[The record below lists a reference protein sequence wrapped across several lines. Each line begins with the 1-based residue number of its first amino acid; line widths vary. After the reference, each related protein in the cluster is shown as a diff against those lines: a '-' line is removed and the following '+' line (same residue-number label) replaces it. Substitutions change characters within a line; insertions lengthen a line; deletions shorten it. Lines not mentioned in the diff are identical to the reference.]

1 MEMISVSELFQNT
14 EYKSFI
20 KNIKEKIYKSQ
31 YEALKAVNKQLIDLY
46 WELGRLIVEKQ
57 EKEKW
62 GRSIVEQLAKDLK
75 VEFPNIKGFSSRNLW
90 NMRIFYIFY
99 KDNEKLQPL
108 VAEIGWTK
116 NIIIIEK
123 SKDLLQVEFYI
134 KMTKK
139 FGWTKDVLINQIEN
153 KSYEKFLINQNN
165 FDETLVEKYK
175 NQAVLAV
182 KDEYNFDFL
191 DLGNEYSERELENSL
206 ISNVQQFL
214 SEMGGYFTFVGS
226 QYRLEI
232 EGEEYFIDLLLY
244 HRVLRSLIAIE
255 LKIGEFK
262 PEYVGKMQFYL
273 SVLDDKVRFQQ
284 ENPSIGIIICKN
296 KKRTI
301 VEYALKDAK
310 KPIGV
315 ATYKIGDKLPE
326 DIQNYLPSVDEIVK
340 RLSILDEDIF

>member
-1 MEMISVSELFQNT
+1 MSELFQDNQ
-14 EYKSFI
+14 YINFVNSI
-20 KNIKEKIYKSQ
+20 KDKIYKSQ
-31 YEALKAVNKQLIDLY
+31 YEALKAVNKQLIELY
-46 WELGRLIVEKQ
+46 WELGKLIIEKQ
-57 EKEKW
+57 EEEQW
-62 GRSIVEQLAKDLK
+62 GKSIVEQLAKDLK
-75 VEFPNIKGFSSRNLW
+75 AEFPNIKGFSSRNLW
-90 NMRIFYIFY
+90 NMRIFYLFY
-99 KDNEKLQPL
+99 KDNTKLQPL
-108 VAEIGWTK
+108 VAEISWTK

-123 SKDLLQVEFYI
+123 CKDLLQVEFYI

-139 FGWTKDVLINQIEN
+139 FGWTKDVLINQIES
-153 KSYEKFLINQNN
+153 KAYERFLVNQNN
-165 FDETLVEKYK
+165 FDKTLIEKYK

-255 LKIGEFK
+255 LKIGDFK

-273 SVLDDKVRFQQ
+273 SVLDDKVKFQQ
-284 ENPSIGIIICKN
+284 ENESIGIIICKN

-326 DIQNYLPSVDEIVK
+326 DIQNYLPSADEIAK
-340 RLSILDEDIF
+340 RLSVLDEDTI

>member
-1 MEMISVSELFQNT
+1 MSELFQDNQ
-14 EYKSFI
+14 YINFVNSI
-20 KNIKEKIYKSQ
+20 KDKIYKSQ
-31 YEALKAVNKQLIDLY
+31 YEALKAVNKQLIELY
-46 WELGRLIVEKQ
+46 WELGKLIVEKQ
-57 EKEKW
+57 EEEQW
-62 GRSIVEQLAKDLK
+62 GKSIVEQLAKDLK
-75 VEFPNIKGFSSRNLW
+75 AEFPNIKGFSSRNLW
-90 NMRIFYIFY
+90 NMRIFYLFY
-99 KDNEKLQPL
+99 KDNTKLQPL
-108 VAEIGWTK
+108 VAEISWTK

-123 SKDLLQVEFYI
+123 CKDLLQVEFYI

-139 FGWTKDVLINQIEN
+139 FGWTKDVLINQIES
-153 KSYEKFLINQNN
+153 KAYERFLVNQNN
-165 FDETLVEKYK
+165 FDKTLIEKYK

-255 LKIGEFK
+255 LKIGDFK

-273 SVLDDKVRFQQ
+273 SVLDDKVKFQQ
-284 ENPSIGIIICKN
+284 ENASIGIIICKN

-326 DIQNYLPSVDEIVK
+326 DIQNYLPSADEIAK
-340 RLSILDEDIF
+340 RLSILDEDTV

>member
-1 MEMISVSELFQNT
+1 M
-14 EYKSFI
+14 
-20 KNIKEKIYKSQ
+20 
-31 YEALKAVNKQLIDLY
+31 
-46 WELGRLIVEKQ
+46 
-57 EKEKW
+57 
-62 GRSIVEQLAKDLK
+62 
-75 VEFPNIKGFSSRNLW
+75 
-90 NMRIFYIFY
+90 FY
-99 KDNEKLQPL
+99 KNEEKLQPMA
-108 VAEIGWTK
+108 AEISWTK
-116 NIIIIEK
+116 NLVIIEK
-123 SKDLLQVEFYI
+123 CKDMQQVEFYVR
-134 KMTKK
+134 MTKK
-139 FGWTKDVLINQIEN
+139 FGWTKNVLINQIES
-153 KSYEKFLINQNN
+153 KAYERYLINQNN
-165 FDETLVEKYK
+165 FDKTLVEKYK

-206 ISNVQQFL
+206 ISNIQQFL

-244 HRVLRSLIAIE
+244 HRMLRSLIAVE
-255 LKIGEFK
+255 LKIGDFK

-273 SVLDDKVRFQQ
+273 SVLDDKIKFEQ

-315 ATYKIGDKLPE
+315 ATYSIGDKLPE
-326 DIQNYLPSVDEIVK
+326 DIQNYLPSADEIAK
-340 RLSILDEDIF
+340 RLSVLDEDI

>member
-1 MEMISVSELFQNT
+1 MSELFQDNQ
-14 EYKSFI
+14 YINFVNSI
-20 KNIKEKIYKSQ
+20 KDKIYKSQ
-31 YEALKAVNKQLIDLY
+31 YEALKAVNKQLIELY
-46 WELGRLIVEKQ
+46 WELGKLIIEKQ
-57 EKEKW
+57 EEEQW
-62 GRSIVEQLAKDLK
+62 GKSIVEQLAKDLK
-75 VEFPNIKGFSSRNLW
+75 AEFPNIKGFSSRNLW
-90 NMRIFYIFY
+90 NMRIFYLFY
-99 KDNEKLQPL
+99 KDNTKLQPL
-108 VAEIGWTK
+108 VAEISWTK

-123 SKDLLQVEFYI
+123 CKDLLQVEFYI

-139 FGWTKDVLINQIEN
+139 FGWTKDVLINQIES
-153 KSYEKFLINQNN
+153 KAYERFLVNQNN
-165 FDETLVEKYK
+165 FDKTLIEKYK

-255 LKIGEFK
+255 LKIGDFK

-273 SVLDDKVRFQQ
+273 SVLDDKVKFQQ
-284 ENPSIGIIICKN
+284 ENASIGIIICKN

-326 DIQNYLPSVDEIVK
+326 NIQNYLPSADEIAK
-340 RLSILDEDIF
+340 RLSILDEDTV